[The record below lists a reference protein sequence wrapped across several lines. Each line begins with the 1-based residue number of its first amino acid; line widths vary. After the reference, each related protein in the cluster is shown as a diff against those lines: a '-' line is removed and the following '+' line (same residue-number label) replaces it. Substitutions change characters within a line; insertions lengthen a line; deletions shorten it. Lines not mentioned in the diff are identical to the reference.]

1 MIIYGLAEEDRL
13 STYVHVGR
21 FLNDWLELDPDEMN
35 IENCDRSGRY
45 VNNSLLRQKLPILV
59 EFRYKEEVEDCIRKA
74 YKLAGTRYAIDRDY
88 PAEIQHAR
96 KRIWPE
102 YKRLRQANNRNA
114 VKLLYP
120 AAISVNVVVQF
131 NEFPGWDR
139 YVNGEIKP
147 LSQTNSV
154 HESAKNNPSQQ
165 QGRTHVPQPP
175 TNQPSTVIEA
185 RQTSSQQTIP
195 RLYKIMLP

>member
-88 PAEIQHAR
+88 PAEIQRAR
-96 KRIWPE
+96 KKIWPE

-120 AAISVNVVVQF
+120 AAISVNGVVEINV
-131 NEFPGWDR
+131 FPD
-139 YVNGEIKP
+139 
-147 LSQTNSV
+147 
-154 HESAKNNPSQQ
+154 
-165 QGRTHVPQPP
+165 
-175 TNQPSTVIEA
+175 
-185 RQTSSQQTIP
+185 
-195 RLYKIMLP
+195 